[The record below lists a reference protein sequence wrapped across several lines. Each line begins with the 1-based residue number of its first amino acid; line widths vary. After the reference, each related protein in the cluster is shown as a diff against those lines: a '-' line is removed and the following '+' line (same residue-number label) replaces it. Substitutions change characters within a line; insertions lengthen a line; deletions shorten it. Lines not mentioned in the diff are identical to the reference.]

1 MEQSPRRTWTVVVA
15 GGGPL
20 SPTAVAAVTALGDDT
35 PIIAADS
42 GLDAAIDAG
51 LSCTRLVGD
60 LDSVSA
66 SARMWAYAHGV
77 AIDEHPT
84 DKDSTDTELAL
95 AEAATTGTDGLL
107 LVGGVGD
114 RIDHLLGTL
123 LALGG
128 ATAATFHDVRAIIGD
143 SEFVIVHPHH
153 RLELRLEPGRTF
165 SILALHGPCVGV
177 HLSGAQWDLDGADLD
192 ATEARGL
199 SNVAEGT
206 VAVQLDSGI
215 LTVVIP

>member
-20 SPTAVAAVTALGDDT
+20 SPRAVAAVAALGDDT
-35 PIIAADS
+35 PLIAADS

-51 LSCTRLVGD
+51 LTCTRLVGD

-95 AEAATTGTDGLL
+95 TEAATTGTDGLL

-123 LALGG
+123 LALGS
-128 ATAATFHDVRAIIGD
+128 ARFHDVRAIIGD

-153 RLELRLEPGRTF
+153 RLELRLEPGQTF

-177 HLSGAQWDLDGADLD
+177 HLRGAQWDLDGADLA

-206 VAVQLDSGI
+206 ITVQLDHGI